1 MVQLSKIIYLPFLNV
16 RFTFDLAFQSR
27 CTMLVSHDKG
37 LMDTGHALGS
47 LKGSFSTALDFALI
61 FFLSGKKRFQMG
73 EKKISSDTR
82 TCSCFPLETGNC

>member
-47 LKGSFSTALDFALI
+47 LKGSFSTALDFALT
-61 FFLSGKKRFQMG
+61 FFEWG
-73 EKKISSDTR
+73 EEISDGRKKISSDTR